1 MKVSERMRGYRTR
14 LRAAGLR
21 LVQLWV
27 PDTRSKRFAAECR
40 RQSRLVK
47 GTLPKLKRWN
57 SLRARA
63 RGTTM
68 RRGDLVTVAAP
79 GDYGKPRP
87 ALVIQSDLFDELPSV
102 TLCLVTSTL
111 RDAPIF
117 RITVDPSPANGLQR
131 ISQVQVDKV
140 LTVARERIGGVI
152 GRLDDDTL
160 LKVNRSLAVFVG
172 IA

>member
-1 MKVSERMRGYRTR
+1 
-14 LRAAGLR
+14 
-21 LVQLWV
+21 
-27 PDTRSKRFAAECR
+27 
-40 RQSRLVK
+40 
-47 GTLPKLKRWN
+47 
-57 SLRARA
+57 
-63 RGTTM
+63 M

-87 ALVIQSDLFDELPSV
+87 ALVIQSDLFEELPSV

-117 RITVDPSPANGLQR
+117 RITVDPSPSNGLQR
-131 ISQVQVDKV
+131 VSQVQVDKV

>member
-1 MKVSERMRGYRTR
+1 
-14 LRAAGLR
+14 
-21 LVQLWV
+21 
-27 PDTRSKRFAAECR
+27 
-40 RQSRLVK
+40 
-47 GTLPKLKRWN
+47 
-57 SLRARA
+57 
-63 RGTTM
+63 M

-117 RITVDPSPANGLQR
+117 RITVDPSPENGLQR